1 METWNGSLDFWMSEM
16 QRQFRLW
23 DKYLDNLSL
32 GIHNLRMLF
41 DSDIILGGYVGAYIE
56 KYMEDLCDR
65 IDTRNPFGDPAREYL
80 VPCKYKVG
88 SGSCRSSDPFY

>member
-1 METWNGSLDFWMSEM
+1 M
-16 QRQFRLW
+16 W

-65 IDTRNPFGDPAREYL
+65 IDARNPFGDPAREYL
-80 VPCKYKVG
+80 VPCKYKVEAAAAG
-88 SGSCRSSDPFY
+88 AATATAGAATATGAACCASMRI